1 MKKTTL
7 IFIFFTHLICA
18 QTPCSNGKAGEYP
31 CNGYDL
37 LSNVPVNILANTNGN
52 PEGSD
57 IWGWT
62 DPLTGKEYAIVG
74 TTNSTAFVD
83 ISDPVNPIFLGRVR
97 TANGQTSF
105 WRDVKI
111 YNNYAFIVA
120 DSVSSSVDQT
130 YRARHPVFA
139 AEMQKAAAGQNESVG
154 VQVLGVVESNKPLNV
169 EYAPD
174 HPMADGDG
182 YIYKPNV
189 NVIEEMT
196 NMISASRSYQ
206 TNVQL
211 AESAK
216 NMLNKTL
223 QLGK

>member
-1 MKKTTL
+1 MSAQSMRLNTT
-7 IFIFFTHLICA
+7 A
-18 QTPCSNGKAGEYP
+18 SN
-31 CNGYDL
+31 
-37 LSNVPVNILANTNGN
+37 IAN
-52 PEGSD
+52 
-57 IWGWT
+57 
-62 DPLTGKEYAIVG
+62 
-74 TTNSTAFVD
+74 
-83 ISDPVNPIFLGRVR
+83 
-97 TANGQTSF
+97 
-105 WRDVKI
+105 
-111 YNNYAFIVA
+111 A
-120 DSVSSSVDQT
+120 DSVSSSIDET

-139 AEMQKAAAGQNESVG
+139 AEMQKAAAGQENSVG

-169 EYAPD
+169 EYSPE
-174 HPMADGDG
+174 HPMADKDG

-223 QLGK
+223 LLGQR